1 MKKEEYE
8 IVKKIR
14 TLTNGTYLPENV
26 MSTLMGFC
34 SKKDEYGRELN
45 PDKNIKTG
53 DIVVDDETYKIVNNN
68 IYARII
74 NENKGIDISID
85 IEPLYIKEYN
95 DNEKYTDGII
105 TEFISIHNNNSIIT
119 ENFRSVCIEMAE
131 SVDRKVIGWSVRSNN
146 RFDVIDINTQFAI
159 ETDYQYEHRNDKP
172 ENNPPFI
179 YMPFILEE
187 NCNCIGNYINDI
199 EIKKVYGTKEMV
211 EDI

>member
-1 MKKEEYE
+1 MKKEEFE
-8 IVKKIR
+8 LVKKIR

-53 DIVVDDETYKIVNNN
+53 DIVVDGEIYKIVNNN
-68 IYARII
+68 IYVRII
-74 NENKGIDISID
+74 NESKGIDISLD

-95 DNEKYTDGII
+95 DNKKYTDGII
-105 TEFISIHNNNSIIT
+105 TEFISIHDNNPIIT

-131 SVDRKVIGWSVRSNN
+131 SVDRKVIGWTVRYNN

-172 ENNPPFI
+172 KEIPPFI
-179 YMPFILEE
+179 YMPFILAE
-187 NCNCIGNYINDI
+187 NCNCIGNYTNDI
-199 EIKKVYGTKEMV
+199 KIKKLYETRAMV
-211 EDI
+211 KDI

>member
-1 MKKEEYE
+1 MKKEEFE
-8 IVKKIR
+8 LVKKIR
-14 TLTNGTYLPENV
+14 TLTKGTYLPEKV
-26 MSTLMGFC
+26 ESTLMGFC
-34 SKKDEYGRELN
+34 SHKDEYGRELN

-53 DIVVDDETYKIVNNN
+53 DIIVDGETYKIINNN

-74 NENKGIDISID
+74 NESKGINIFID

-131 SVDRKVIGWSVRSNN
+131 SVDRKVIGWTVRYNN
-146 RFDVIDINTQFAI
+146 RFDIIDINTQFAI

-172 ENNPPFI
+172 EDNPPFI
-179 YMPFILEE
+179 YMPFIFEE
-187 NCNCIGNYINDI
+187 NCNCIGNYTNDI
-199 EIKKVYGTKEMV
+199 EIKKLYETRAMV
-211 EDI
+211 KDI